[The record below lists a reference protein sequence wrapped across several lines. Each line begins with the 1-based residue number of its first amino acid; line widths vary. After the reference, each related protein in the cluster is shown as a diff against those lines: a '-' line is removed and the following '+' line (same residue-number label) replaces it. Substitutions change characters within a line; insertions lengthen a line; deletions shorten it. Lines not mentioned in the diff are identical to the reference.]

1 MATETKRIQLRR
13 DTAANWTTNN
23 PVMGAGEFG
32 FETDTSKFKIGNG
45 VTAWASLS
53 YIIVDDLG
61 SVAPGKGAS
70 TVGVEDSGGNY
81 TGTDVEAVL
90 AEISTSLGLKT
101 DASELA
107 ATTLNDGAAL
117 VGVHDAAA
125 NFTGTDVEAV
135 LAELQTNVDGKAA
148 SSHNHAASDVTSGTF
163 ADARVAESN
172 VTQHQAALTITE
184 SQISDLAHVTVSDT
198 AYGAG
203 WNGDTADAASKNA
216 IYDKIEALDTA
227 KADASHTHATADV
240 TSGTFADARIAES
253 NVTQH
258 EAALSVTESQI
269 SDLGTYVDQGVHTTV
284 TAGFDSDAEDLG
296 TISTGTT
303 TPEVDSNTEENF
315 KFYTNGGAHTLAAP
329 STSSNCVI
337 HLQVTNNGSAGA
349 ITFSGFSVTD
359 GDTLTTTN
367 GDDFFI
373 TIVKNNGFTSATVKA
388 LQ

>member
-1 MATETKRIQLRR
+1 MFKMEVPQVATETKRIQLRR

-284 TAGFDSDAEDLG
+284 
-296 TISTGTT
+296 
-303 TPEVDSNTEENF
+303 
-315 KFYTNGGAHTLAAP
+315 
-329 STSSNCVI
+329 
-337 HLQVTNNGSAGA
+337 
-349 ITFSGFSVTD
+349 
-359 GDTLTTTN
+359 
-367 GDDFFI
+367 
-373 TIVKNNGFTSATVKA
+373 
-388 LQ
+388 